1 MVLTDKVYNEFELL
15 SRHIKVLQ
23 IVKEKQP
30 IGIVRIANE
39 LGIGEHEVRHS
50 LGVLEEMNFIKP
62 TPNGAIIKGNIK
74 DNVIKAAEVL
84 DDISQTAKVLKKEL
98 LRLVI

>member
-1 MVLTDKVYNEFELL
+1 MLTDKVYTELELL
-15 SRHIKVLQ
+15 SRHIKVLE

-30 IGIVRIANE
+30 IGIVRIAQE
-39 LGIGEHEVRHS
+39 LGVGEHEVRHS
-50 LGVLEEMNFIKP
+50 LGILEEMGFIKP

-74 DNVIKAAEVL
+74 DNVLKTAEIL
-84 DDISQTAKVLKKEL
+84 DDVSQTAKVLKKEL